1 MGNQTYTLNF
11 PNGNSQSYP
20 DYNSMCQAARA
31 MGGEAKNVNMSA
43 RIYAFVPKK

>member
-20 DYNSMCQAARA
+20 DYNSMCQAAKT
-31 MGGEAKNVNMSA
+31 MGGEAKIVNGSA
-43 RIYAFVPKK
+43 NIFAFVQKK